1 MNYLLALYFILI
13 LPSLLAVFL
22 YHQTTIKGRFGLG
35 PLHVRCPACDTSQ
48 PFIRKPTSV
57 RQALFGGYT
66 CKACGCEIDK
76 YGRAQRA

>member
-1 MNYLLALYFILI
+1 MNCPLALCFILI
-13 LPSLLAVFL
+13 FPDLMGLFL
-22 YHQTTIKGRFGLG
+22 YHQTRIKGRYGLG
-35 PLHVRCPACDTSQ
+35 PLNIRCPACDTPQ

-76 YGRAQRA
+76 YGRAQQA